1 MRWGDTRLLRGA
13 IAAGAAIGMAL
24 TGACARQGAP
34 PGGPEDRRPPVV
46 VRTEPDTFAT
56 VEDFRGPVRFH
67 FDERISERVDGSI
80 DDIVVISPVT
90 GEVRVS
96 QSRRS
101 LTVELE
107 GGFQPGL
114 VYRITLLPAVRDLFN
129 NQLRDPFELVFS
141 TGGEFAPSV
150 VAGLVWDRITGE
162 GVEPAEVRAIAEDS
176 AVYVAMTDTG
186 GVYAFRYLP
195 PGRYRVV
202 AFQDRNRDG
211 IIDLMETQGA
221 RGALLN
227 NPNDSMLDLMIPV
240 LAPDT
245 SAARIT
251 GTELLDSLTVI
262 VEFDD
267 YLDPAVALENVGAAL
282 SRDSGAVPGVQ
293 GLYHEIEY
301 TAFVEMVTD
310 SFSRLD
316 SLDALAR
323 AITSPDEAAVET
335 TDSAEIADSVQ
346 AGDTTQVPEGEPDE
360 TEAQAVRPVRVPPP
374 RIPGNA
380 RRDPPSRPDRSDAPA
395 RRIVLVLTE
404 GLVPNQA
411 YQLVITGVV
420 NINNVPQGGGEAA
433 LVLEPPPEDT
443 TVVAD
448 SMRVDST
455 QVDDTLMAP
464 PDTGRVRL
472 RPAELFRPR
481 RRQ

>member
-1 MRWGDTRLLRGA
+1 MRLLRGA
-13 IAAGAAIGMAL
+13 VAVSAAIGMAL

-46 VRTEPDTFAT
+46 IRTEPDTFAT

-67 FDERISERVDGSI
+67 FDERISERVDGSM

-150 VAGLVWDRITGE
+150 IAGLVWDRITGE
-162 GVEPAEVRAIAEDS
+162 GVEPAEVRAIADDS
-176 AVYVAMTDTG
+176 TMHVAMTDTG

-195 PGRYRVV
+195 PGRYRVT

-211 IIDLMETQGA
+211 IIDPGETQGT

-227 NPNDSMLDLMIPV
+227 NPTDSMLALLIPV
-240 LAPDT
+240 LAQDT
-245 SAARIT
+245 TPARIT
-251 GTELLDSLTVI
+251 GTELLDSVTVL

-267 YLDPAVALENVGAAL
+267 YLDPAVALDNVGAGL
-282 SRDSGAVPGVQ
+282 SLDFGAAPGVRS
-293 GLYHEIEY
+293 LYHEIEY
-301 TAFVEMVTD
+301 TAFVEAVTD

-316 SLDALAR
+316 SLAALAR
-323 AITSPDEAAVET
+323 AVASAAEVAAET
-335 TDSAEIADSVQ
+335 TDSAEAVDSTQ
-346 AGDTTQVPEGEPDE
+346 AQE
-360 TEAQAVRPVRVPPP
+360 VRPVRVPPP
-374 RIPGNA
+374 RIPGNV
-380 RRDPPSRPDRSDAPA
+380 RRDPPSRPDRSDAPT

-411 YQLVITGVV
+411 YQLVVTGVV
-420 NINNVPQGGGEAA
+420 NINGMPQGGGEAA
-433 LVLEPPPEDT
+433 LVIQPPEDT

-448 SMRVDST
+448 SMLVDST
-455 QVDDTLMAP
+455 VVDDTLVAP
-464 PDTGRVRL
+464 PDTGRIRL

-481 RRQ
+481 RRE